1 MTAVP
6 WRLAVEYDVPG
17 SLAATR
23 RACSLAG
30 FAGALGALRAR
41 REARCQAHAGGDH
54 TLVEHWRQA

>member
-23 RACSLAG
+23 RPVHSLASRAPWG
-30 FAGALGALRAR
+30 LFGRGAKRAAR
-41 REARCQAHAGGDH
+41 RMLAVTTR
-54 TLVEHWRQA
+54 W

>member
-30 FAGALGALRAR
+30 FAGALGLFGRGAKRAAR
-41 REARCQAHAGGDH
+41 RMLAVTRR
-54 TLVEHWRQA
+54 W